1 MLTSSIAA
9 LTMGYLIVL
18 IFLIA
23 IICDLQDPFIMA
35 TPVFHPLRPL
45 MLVASS
51 SSQTSS
57 ASTASSTDND
67 QNDLTSPAISR
78 IVKVTIACALIVL
91 AVTGI
96 ILASKVR
103 PTHHRRPFSAI
114 LLTSVSPILLPWQI
128 TRFIRS
134 RREAKRRRLIVASL
148 DASMGM
154 TLGATGQRNWM
165 AQNSKKNWGGRKTK
179 NAHKQVEWEGVA
191 A

>member
-1 MLTSSIAA
+1 
-9 LTMGYLIVL
+9 MGYLIVL

-103 PTHHRRPFSAI
+103 PTHHRRPFFGYPANLS
-114 LLTSVSPILLPWQI
+114 LTHPPTLADNQI
-128 TRFIRS
+128 HTISTRSQTSTTNRS
-134 RREAKRRRLIVASL
+134 IARRIDGNDTRRYGTKKL
-148 DASMGM
+148 DGS
-154 TLGATGQRNWM
+154 
-165 AQNSKKNWGGRKTK
+165 
-179 NAHKQVEWEGVA
+179 E
-191 A
+191 